1 MNLISLLKRKF
12 MPIYLK
18 NSTNINL
25 HTIDYFKTRY
35 FVIANL
41 VRTIKSQMTL
51 CGNFT
56 LTLYSGYILRRDFHL
71 HPISCQRSSLC
82 YAILLHLTFQK
93 HRNHSNCCN
102 FSLMTGKLSQRKWKP
117 ILPIFDSVM
126 NSENSK
132 IKSWF
137 RREDLFEFD
146 FELRISDGLAEQRN
160 H

>member
-1 MNLISLLKRKF
+1 M
-12 MPIYLK
+12 
-18 NSTNINL
+18 
-25 HTIDYFKTRY
+25 
-35 FVIANL
+35 
-41 VRTIKSQMTL
+41 RTIKSQMTL

-146 FELRISDGLAEQRN
+146 FAYIWRPRGTKKPLDWTNTYAPLIFITWR